1 MSEFH
6 SDPMSGQDGPS
17 DPSPHRRG
25 WRRALDKAVSW
36 RPGAADRLDVARVVG
51 ILVAGAAA
59 GFVARFIHLPLPFVL
74 GPLFLTAAIGLAG
87 LPVVAVRNYRPAA
100 QIVVGSAIG
109 IQFTRAV
116 VLKLLALTPL
126 IIGSALLTIAV
137 CGVVAGVMIAL
148 AGLDRRTAFF
158 ATAPAGAA
166 EMANIAARHGGEPEP
181 IMVAQTM
188 RVVLTVSVAPF
199 LVVYFSDDGM
209 VHPIIQAA
217 VLSWPAV
224 ALLGVSGILGGF
236 AMSRTRFPNSW
247 FIGPLFACAL
257 VGALGVVEGRIPD
270 ALLTIAQ
277 VVIGCSLGAQFRRE
291 FLTRLL
297 PTMLASLVTV
307 SLALA
312 VMAAAAIAC
321 AYLFAL
327 PPAAMVLAFAP
338 AGMAEMTLTG
348 KVLGLDATLISG
360 FHVVRIVLVMLL
372 CVPAFRLFDR
382 LMGP

>member
-1 MSEFH
+1 MG
-6 SDPMSGQDGPS
+6 GQDGPS
-17 DPSPHRRG
+17 DPSPHPPG
-25 WRRALDKAVSW
+25 WRRALCRAPAGALSW
-36 RPGAADRLDVARVVG
+36 RPGAADLLDIVRVVG
-51 ILVAGAAA
+51 ILVAGSVAGLAAR
-59 GFVARFIHLPLPFVL
+59 VLHLPLPFVL

-87 LPVVAVRNYRPAA
+87 LPVRAVRHCRPAA
-100 QIVVGSAIG
+100 QVVVGAAIG
-109 IQFTRAV
+109 VQFTRAV
-116 VLKLLALTPL
+116 VLKLAVLTPL
-126 IIGSALLTIAV
+126 IVGSALLTIAV
-137 CGVVAGVMIAL
+137 CGAVAGVMIAL
-148 AGLDRRTAFF
+148 TGLDRRTAFF

-188 RVVLTVSVAPF
+188 RVVLTVSIAPF
-199 LVVYFSDDGM
+199 LVVYFSNDGT

-217 VLSWPAV
+217 VLAWPAV
-224 ALLGVSGILGGF
+224 ALLALAGILGGL
-236 AMSRTRFPNSW
+236 AMSRTGFPYCW
-247 FIGPLFACAL
+247 FIGPLLACAL
-257 VGALGVVEGRIPD
+257 VGALGVVEGRVPD
-270 ALLTIAQ
+270 SLLTIAQ

-297 PTMLASLVTV
+297 PTMLASILTV

-312 VMAAAAIAC
+312 VMAVAAIAC
-321 AYLFAL
+321 AYVFVL

-382 LMGP
+382 LLGPVP